1 MNSEHAEALKVEVP
15 FTYIRTQQIAV
26 KGRLYGK
33 TLPMLVDTGSSH
45 TVIHTATAQDLGIP
59 LADSSGVGGG
69 VGGNNIAMYPLPSM
83 AIELGKENWIVKP
96 IAMDL
101 SHVVHALK
109 ESRSRQVSIVL
120 GADLLREY
128 NALIDYGRR
137 VMTLFSHE

>member
-1 MNSEHAEALKVEVP
+1 MNSETEATFQVEVP
-15 FTYIRTQQIAV
+15 FTFIRTQQIAV
-26 KGRLYGK
+26 KGRLYGR
-33 TLPMLVDTGSSH
+33 TLPMLIDTGSSH
-45 TVIHTATAQDLGIP
+45 TVIHTETARELGMP

-83 AIELGKENWIVKP
+83 AIELGKQNWVVKP

-109 ESRSRQVSIVL
+109 ESRARQVSIVL
-120 GADLLREY
+120 GADLLRQY

-137 VMTLFSHE
+137 VMTLFGRE